1 MKGLPTGMSKPQQ
14 PVLGGK
20 AQLPPGT
27 AMKRPIGTASG
38 ARPTTAVSAAGFSS
52 MKNSMSGVVG
62 GDPNASMT
70 ITLEPKIET

>member
-1 MKGLPTGMSKPQQ
+1 MKGIPTGLMSKPQQ
-14 PVLGGK
+14 PILGK

-52 MKNSMSGVVG
+52 MKNSMGGVV
-62 GDPNASMT
+62 DPNST
-70 ITLEPKIET
+70 INVTLEPKIET

>member
-1 MKGLPTGMSKPQQ
+1 MKALPTGFNKPQQ
-14 PVLGGK
+14 PVLGK

-52 MKNSMSGVVG
+52 MKNSLGGSVG
-62 GDPNASMT
+62 GDPNSTMSV
-70 ITLEPKIET
+70 TLEPKIET